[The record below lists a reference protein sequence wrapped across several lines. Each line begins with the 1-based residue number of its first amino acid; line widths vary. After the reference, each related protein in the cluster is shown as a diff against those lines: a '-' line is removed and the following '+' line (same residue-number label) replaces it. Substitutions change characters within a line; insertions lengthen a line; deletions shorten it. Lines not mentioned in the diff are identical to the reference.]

1 MKRKMLALAL
11 AAIMVVPSISGCGGS
26 SDSGSAATGSKT
38 EDSASTESSGDDGE
52 ITLTIWDWDEA
63 HLTHMTEWYH
73 EKHPNINFDTLV
85 VSTADY
91 MQKLQSALAS
101 GSGVPDIILSE
112 MAYRGKV
119 WDLGITEDLSKD
131 PYNVK
136 KEDMFDFATDLGSG
150 PNGELYGVEQQ
161 ICPSGFAYRR
171 DLAKEYLGKK
181 VASDITSMKDGAASA
196 AEVSSYLFDDEG
208 TLGTD
213 TTIIE
218 NGTLVT
224 GISDLL
230 SALRLGTAPTGNG
243 KRESFERKAY
253 TRMTN
258 TFFTAGENTLDEMI
272 ASIKEGYLL
281 EGAQSGM
288 EDPKHWGIQC
298 MVSMGREIKDGKLT
312 GKVVGPLTL
321 TGYVPD
327 LLKSITMRSE
337 KVELFGTGA
346 CGKGY
351 KEWVK
356 VSDGGPYLKCKVRLG

>member
-150 PNGELYGVEQQ
+150 PNGELYGVEQLPEWFCIQ
-161 ICPSGFAYRR
+161 KRSCKRISGNRR
-171 DLAKEYLGKK
+171 
-181 VASDITSMKDGAASA
+181 
-196 AEVSSYLFDDEG
+196 
-208 TLGTD
+208 
-213 TTIIE
+213 
-218 NGTLVT
+218 
-224 GISDLL
+224 
-230 SALRLGTAPTGNG
+230 
-243 KRESFERKAY
+243 
-253 TRMTN
+253 
-258 TFFTAGENTLDEMI
+258 
-272 ASIKEGYLL
+272 
-281 EGAQSGM
+281 SG
-288 EDPKHWGIQC
+288 
-298 MVSMGREIKDGKLT
+298 
-312 GKVVGPLTL
+312 
-321 TGYVPD
+321 
-327 LLKSITMRSE
+327 
-337 KVELFGTGA
+337 
-346 CGKGY
+346 
-351 KEWVK
+351 
-356 VSDGGPYLKCKVRLG
+356 

>member
-131 PYNVK
+131 PYNVN
-136 KEDMFDFATDLGSG
+136 LN
-150 PNGELYGVEQQ
+150 P
-161 ICPSGFAYRR
+161 
-171 DLAKEYLGKK
+171 
-181 VASDITSMKDGAASA
+181 
-196 AEVSSYLFDDEG
+196 
-208 TLGTD
+208 
-213 TTIIE
+213 
-218 NGTLVT
+218 
-224 GISDLL
+224 
-230 SALRLGTAPTGNG
+230 
-243 KRESFERKAY
+243 
-253 TRMTN
+253 
-258 TFFTAGENTLDEMI
+258 
-272 ASIKEGYLL
+272 
-281 EGAQSGM
+281 
-288 EDPKHWGIQC
+288 
-298 MVSMGREIKDGKLT
+298 
-312 GKVVGPLTL
+312 
-321 TGYVPD
+321 
-327 LLKSITMRSE
+327 
-337 KVELFGTGA
+337 
-346 CGKGY
+346 
-351 KEWVK
+351 
-356 VSDGGPYLKCKVRLG
+356 